1 MPTLKSLKD
10 KLKRQMKHLRKA
22 QEIQQRQTKDLP
34 TTEAERDWA
43 RGKIDDIEA
52 TQTEI
57 GNAKKG
63 GTRRRHR
70 TRTRKTRRH
79 H

>member
-1 MPTLKSLKD
+1 
-10 KLKRQMKHLRKA
+10 MKHLRKA
-22 QEIQQRQTKDLP
+22 QEIQQRQAKDLP

-57 GNAKKG
+57 GNAKKEG

-70 TRTRKTRRH
+70 TRSTRRRH
-79 H
+79 R